1 MLRTFNRIYQ
11 CSLLLMVVGLCAGL
25 ALAQNTFN
33 SGSTGANGAFSP
45 TSLPTG
51 CTRSGS
57 SITCDLPPNG
67 IFNFTTFDL
76 PSGNTLRF
84 NRNARNTPAIIL
96 ASGNCALGGYIDLIG
111 EGGSTTLNGFG
122 LRPRGGRGAV
132 GGYDGGSGGVL
143 ANLYR
148 NGVNG
153 DGPGGGGGGKENGA
167 ARGGGGG
174 GANFLAGAAGASS
187 VAALIGAGGRPYG
200 SFSLP
205 VIGGSGGGGAPAVL
219 TDSSGAGGGGGGGA
233 ILIACSGSMTLN
245 NFEID
250 AYGGRGDYYSSLG
263 AASGGGGGGGIRLMA
278 TTIMGVPGGNVSV
291 YLDVRGGSSYSL
303 NNGNS
308 GGDGGAGF
316 VRVEAFNFNSFTPRL
331 ENDPNNVSGIY
342 FQGTPPPSLNLGAS
356 PTLRITTV
364 AGVNVPTD
372 PKGTFNNA
380 PDIPFTAAPANP
392 VTLGIAAANIPLGT
406 RATVILTPET
416 GEITT
421 VQSTPLAGTVAAS
434 TATASVTLPQGRS
447 LLNAIVTIEAN
458 AQTAGLAPEFI
469 QGERVKQIKIA
480 AQLGGASE
488 IVYVT
493 ESGKEIR
500 AKSE

>member
-11 CSLLLMVVGLCAGL
+11 CSFLLMLAGLCAGL

-45 TSLPTG
+45 TSLPTA
-51 CTRSGS
+51 CTRSS
-57 SITCDLPPNG
+57 STITCDLPPNG

-76 PSGNTLRF
+76 PRGNTLRF

-111 EGGSTTLNGFG
+111 GNGSTSRSGFG
-122 LRPRGGRGAV
+122 LRPIGGRGAV
-132 GGYDGGSGGVL
+132 GGFDGGGGGVL
-143 ANLYR
+143 ADLYR

-205 VIGGSGGGGAPAVL
+205 VIGGSGGGGAPALL

-233 ILIACSGSMTLN
+233 ILIACSATMTLSS
-245 NFEID
+245 FQID
-250 AYGGRGDYYSSLG
+250 AYGGRGDYATSLG
-263 AASGGGGGGGIRLMA
+263 AASGGGGGGSIRLMA
-278 TTIMGVPGGNVSV
+278 TTITGVPDGAGISG

-308 GGDGGAGF
+308 GGDGGTGF
-316 VRVEAFNFNSFTPRL
+316 VRVEAFNFNSFIPRL
-331 ENDPNNVSGIY
+331 EPDPNLSGIY
-342 FQGTPPPSLNLGAS
+342 FQGTPPTSLNLGAS

-392 VTLGIAAANIPLGT
+392 VTLGISAANIPLGT
-406 RATVILTPET
+406 RATIILTPET
-416 GEITT
+416 GAITT

>member
-96 ASGNCALGGYIDLIG
+96 ASGNCALGGYIDISG
-111 EGGSTTLNGFG
+111 ENGSTSNGFG
-122 LRPRGGRGAV
+122 LRPRGGRGWV
-132 GGYDGGSGGVL
+132 GGFDGGGGGRI
-143 ANLYR
+143 ADLYR

-174 GANFLAGAAGASS
+174 GANFLAGGAGASS
-187 VAALIGAGGRPYG
+187 VAALAGAAGRPYG

-205 VIGGSGGGGAPAVL
+205 VIGGSGGGGAPANG
-219 TDSSGAGGGGGGGA
+219 TISNGYDGAGGGGGGGA
-233 ILIACSGSMTLN
+233 ILIACSGTMTINGLG
-245 NFEID
+245 ID
-250 AYGGRGDYYSSLG
+250 AYGGRGTYQSSV
-263 AASGGGGGGGIRLMA
+263 ASGGGGGGGIRLIA
-278 TTIMGVPGGNVSV
+278 TAITGASATNRSASF
-291 YLDVRGGSSYSL
+291 DVRGGDGGQP
-303 NNGNS
+303 NNTENGGN
-308 GGDGGAGF
+308 GGAGF
-316 VRVEAFNFNSFTPRL
+316 VRIEAFNFSNFIPQIYPDANL
-331 ENDPNNVSGIY
+331 GIY

-372 PKGTFNNA
+372 PKGTFGNT

-406 RATVILTPET
+406 RATIILTPET
-416 GEITT
+416 GAITT

-458 AQTAGLAPEFI
+458 AQMAGLAPEFI